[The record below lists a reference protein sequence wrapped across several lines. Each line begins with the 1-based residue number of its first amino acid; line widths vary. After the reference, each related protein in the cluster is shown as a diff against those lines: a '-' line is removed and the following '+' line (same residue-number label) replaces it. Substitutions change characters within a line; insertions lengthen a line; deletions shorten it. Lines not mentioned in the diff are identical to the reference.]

1 MIRLKELRQAKGL
14 TQRDTAKIFKV
25 SKSTYNYWENGRIEI
40 DFEKLKEIAN
50 YFDVSIDYLLDN
62 SELYYPKITQEERA
76 AGWRDTKKIDVT
88 PDEEDLI
95 CWFREIGKIYGKEMQ
110 QAQLTMFKNLAE
122 NKQ

>member
-25 SKSTYNYWENGRIEI
+25 SKSTYNYWENGKIEI

-50 YFDVSIDYLLDN
+50 YFEVSIDYLLDN

-88 PDEEDLI
+88 PDEENLI
-95 CWFREIGKIYGKEMQ
+95 YWFRDIGKLYGKEMQ
-110 QAQLTMFKNLAE
+110 QAQLTMFQNLAE
-122 NKQ
+122 KNK